1 MGSVFLRNEDSKQK
15 GEVVAVSGWS
25 VCVWGEVFVL
35 DGTKTHERK

>member
-1 MGSVFLRNEDSKQK
+1 MGSVFLRNENSKQK

-25 VCVWGEVFVL
+25 GGGVFVL